1 MKSLISAS
9 LRLITSLALAS
20 IVLTT
25 LFLLIVFIFEMNQQ
39 GDDQEWEISKE
50 NVMPIKEGRSVDSL
64 NQALQLGTPQHN
76 KTIESKIK

>member
-1 MKSLISAS
+1 
-9 LRLITSLALAS
+9 
-20 IVLTT
+20 
-25 LFLLIVFIFEMNQQ
+25 MNQQ

-76 KTIESKIK
+76 KTLESRIKYHLIT